1 MNADRIETTN
11 ETGDG
16 GTTGEREGD
25 RTTKGTAADGGTRHH
40 RHDGEITEQT
50 IASGGEMSA
59 TGHGFVA
66 AGGVKLSET
75 EVGEDDVRFL
85 LEVGYSITYLLAPC
99 RYTHVIDSISSKPS
113 LNVI

>member
-1 MNADRIETTN
+1 MNADRIETTS

-25 RTTKGTAADGGTRHH
+25 RTTKGTAADDGTRHH

-50 IASGGEMSA
+50 TASGSEMSA

-66 AGGVKLSET
+66 AGGTGRSET
-75 EVGEDDVRFL
+75 KASEGNARSL
-85 LEVGYSITYLLAPC
+85 LEVGYIIL
-99 RYTHVIDSISSKPS
+99 
-113 LNVI
+113 